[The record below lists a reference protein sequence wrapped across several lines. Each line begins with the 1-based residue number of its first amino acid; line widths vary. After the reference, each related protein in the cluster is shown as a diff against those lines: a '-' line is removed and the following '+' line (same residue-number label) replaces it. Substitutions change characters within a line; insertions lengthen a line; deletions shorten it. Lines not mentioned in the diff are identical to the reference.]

1 LCAAELDGNQ
11 YRLDEMLSR
20 VAVACRPVLCRAGTA
35 APAVRSFS
43 LNHIGAPT
51 TVASHFCQPIRSAP
65 FSTADD
71 SPKDTENEH
80 IRQKVF
86 EDFMPPKE
94 PVSVG
99 RPWGMVELRGK
110 SFDDLHKL
118 WYVLLKER
126 NALETERLLGMAKG
140 VRMVNPQRRKKVRLS
155 MARIKVTLG
164 ERTRAHK
171 AEVAAAKAAEDEAN
185 GVVVVN
191 PQDSWDERFG
201 PAFKFMN
208 KKQQLAHRSKLAK
221 ADHRKKRAMVARAG
235 RAAVAARA
243 N

>member
-1 LCAAELDGNQ
+1 
-11 YRLDEMLSR
+11 M
-20 VAVACRPVLCRAGTA
+20 TA
-35 APAVRSFS
+35 APSFCS
-43 LNHIGAPT
+43 HI
-51 TVASHFCQPIRSAP
+51 
-65 FSTADD
+65 
-71 SPKDTENEH
+71 
-80 IRQKVF
+80 
-86 EDFMPPKE
+86 
-94 PVSVG
+94 
-99 RPWGMVELRGK
+99 
-110 SFDDLHKL
+110 